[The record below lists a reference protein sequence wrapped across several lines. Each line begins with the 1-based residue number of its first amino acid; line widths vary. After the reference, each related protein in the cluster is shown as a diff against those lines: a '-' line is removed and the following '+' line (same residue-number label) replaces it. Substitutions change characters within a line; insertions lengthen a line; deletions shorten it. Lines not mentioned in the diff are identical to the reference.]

1 VPFVITSAGRVFYE
15 HRGSGPPV
23 VLLHAT
29 LHDHTDF
36 DPVARE
42 LAGRYTTIAVDWPG
56 HGQSDP
62 ISEGRVADAF
72 LFAEVLADLADLL
85 DLAPAVLIGNSVGG
99 FAAARL
105 ALDEPDRVAGLVLVN
120 GAGFTR
126 QTAASRLACRVLGN
140 PRAKL
145 VTALALAAGL
155 AVRVLSIAGAG
166 AALAVSCFYLAR
178 MTEPGRRDRA
188 GLAGFAIFGALAC
201 ALLVLRIVA

>member
-1 VPFVITSAGRVFYE
+1 MPFVITSAGRVFYE

-105 ALDEPDRVAGLVLVN
+105 A
-120 GAGFTR
+120 
-126 QTAASRLACRVLGN
+126 CRVLGN

>member
-1 VPFVITSAGRVFYE
+1 MPFVITSAGRVFYE

-36 DPVARE
+36 DPVAGD

-62 ISEGRVADAF
+62 MSGGRVADAS
-72 LFAEVLADLADLL
+72 LFAEVLADLADRL

-99 FAAARL
+99 FAAVRL
-105 ALDEPDRVAGLVLVN
+105 ALDQPDRVAGLVLVN

-126 QTAASRLACRVLGN
+126 QNRSRPPRLPGAREPAGQPMAPPAPGAWLHEAAQR
-140 PRAKL
+140 P
-145 VTALALAAGL
+145 
-155 AVRVLSIAGAG
+155 
-166 AALAVSCFYLAR
+166 
-178 MTEPGRRDRA
+178 
-188 GLAGFAIFGALAC
+188 
-201 ALLVLRIVA
+201 